1 MLSKKM
7 RFAKKQRFLK
17 RKSKKSKKNVVDF
30 LAFFCDLTLI
40 HLNKICNL

>member
-1 MLSKKM
+1 M

-30 LAFFCDLTLI
+30 LAFFAI
-40 HLNKICNL
+40 WH